1 MTKQQQT
8 QIQHLL
14 YSGLT
19 ERLVLGACSLLEIA
33 LYEFLLLSTEI
44 KRAATVETFTMLE
57 VRASLIA
64 QLVKNPPARQETPVR
79 FLGR

>member
-1 MTKQQQT
+1 M
-8 QIQHLL
+8 
-14 YSGLT
+14 
-19 ERLVLGACSLLEIA
+19 GACSLLEIA

>member
-8 QIQHLL
+8 KIQQLL

-19 ERLVLGACSLLEIA
+19 ERLVLGARSLLEIA
-33 LYEFLLLSTEI
+33 LYDFLLLSTEI
-44 KRAATVETFTMLE
+44 ERAAAVETFTMLE

>member
-1 MTKQQQT
+1 M
-8 QIQHLL
+8 
-14 YSGLT
+14 
-19 ERLVLGACSLLEIA
+19 GACSLLEIA
-33 LYEFLLLSTEI
+33 LYDFLLLSTEI
-44 KRAATVETFTMLE
+44 ERAAAVETFTMLE